1 MEPGAAGGG
10 ALIVLLIFVL
20 PLPLISLGW
29 FVVSSEDLGLGWR
42 ALLVPLV
49 LALLLWRASRWL
61 GRAAWRQK

>member
-1 MEPGAAGGG
+1 M
-10 ALIVLLIFVL
+10 LLIFVL

-29 FVVSSEDLGLGWR
+29 FVVSSEDLRLGWR

>member
-1 MEPGAAGGG
+1 M
-10 ALIVLLIFVL
+10 LLIFVL

-61 GRAAWRQK
+61 GRAARRQK